1 MKTFIASHN
10 ARVLKNLLPTQPT
23 RTCNCGAQTC
33 PLQGNCLIPSL
44 VYKGFVRSSEGVKEY
59 IGQTMRTFKDRLYKH
74 RHSFKEP
81 KRMHDT
87 TLATYVWTLKDRNI
101 DYTVD
106 YTLLRPADQYWR
118 GDKACQ
124 LCLMEKTFIATNHH
138 QDSLNKRSELLQ
150 PCEHKLQHRL
160 DNYHGPPQH
169 HPT

>member
-1 MKTFIASHN
+1 M
-10 ARVLKNLLPTQPT
+10 
-23 RTCNCGAQTC
+23 
-33 PLQGNCLIPSL
+33 L

-87 TLATYVWTLKDRNI
+87 TLATYVWALKNRNI
-101 DYTVD
+101 DYSVD
-106 YTLLRPADQYWR
+106 YTLVRPADPYMR
-118 GDKACQ
+118 GDKACK

-169 HPT
+169 HPTWPNGIVKKNLSIQFWEKYLIYAWKIYQLWRNL